1 VNTKILFAVIV
12 LVTIFAGCATQA
24 PSPQMQAPAAQTQA
38 PAPQTQAPA
47 AQPPTPAAQGAEAE
61 VTDSLCKDGDQMR
74 KGPYVFENNQ
84 WGKAKANGP
93 YSQCLLRRMVDGTAQ
108 FGWQWEWPGYNASVF
123 AYPEVIYGWKP
134 WSGGKS
140 TDPKLPMKVT
150 DIRTMRMKF
159 DLDLQAGGGY
169 NLAPEIW
176 LTSTGEA
183 SLQPA
188 PGRITTEIMFWMNH
202 ETMQPA
208 GMFVEKVTIDG
219 ADYQLWKLDGMGD
232 TGNGAGWAYFAFLSA
247 KPQNKATL
255 DIRQFIQYLL
265 SKKDISADTWVASI
279 EFGNEIAGGKGTA
292 WLKEY
297 SLLIE

>member
-1 VNTKILFAVIV
+1 LIV
-12 LVTIFAGCATQA
+12 LVTAFAGCATQA
-24 PSPQMQAPAAQTQA
+24 PPPQA
-38 PAPQTQAPA
+38 PAPFPQSRAPA
-47 AQPPTPAAQGAEAE
+47 PQISAAAKQAAEPA

-74 KGPYVFENNQ
+74 NGPYVFENNQ
-84 WGKAKANGP
+84 WGKAKAIGP
-93 YSQCLLRRMVDGTAQ
+93 YSQCMLRRTVDGITQ

-159 DLDLQAGGGY
+159 DLDLQADGGY

-208 GMFVEKVTIDG
+208 GNFVEKVTVDG
-219 ADYQLWKLDGMGD
+219 ADYQLWKLDGMGG

-247 KPQNKATL
+247 RPQNKATL

-265 SKKDISADTWVASI
+265 SKKEISADTWVASI